1 MTPRYLQDYLGD
13 GGPVLWLLLVLGVVL
28 WTLIMLRWS
37 YLTRWSLPSGSLR
50 SGDHAGE
57 SSRSLRS
64 GDHAGESGR
73 LALSWSLFA
82 HDAAS
87 VRLGWGA
94 RWIRTLVVV
103 APLLG
108 LLGTVSGMVETF
120 SALAGDPDAG
130 ASVAGGIS
138 EALVTTQ
145 FGLILAIPGTL
156 VGRWLDRQADRIL
169 QRIRAQASEAA

>member
-1 MTPRYLQDYLGD
+1 MTPDVLHDYLRD
-13 GGPVLWLLLVLGVVL
+13 GGAVLWLLVLLGTVL
-28 WTLIMLRWS
+28 WTLIVLRWS
-37 YLTRWSLPSGSLR
+37 YL
-50 SGDHAGE
+50 
-57 SSRSLRS
+57 
-64 GDHAGESGR
+64 
-73 LALSWSLFA
+73 LSWWRANRRGLSLV
-82 HDAAS
+82 DPEPRMTV
-87 VRLGWGA
+87 VRGLFSTDEVSFRLSWGA

-130 ASVAGGIS
+130 DSVAGGIS

-156 VGRWLDRQADRIL
+156 VGRWLDRLANRIL
-169 QRIRAQASEAA
+169 AHVRARQSEAP

>member
-28 WTLIMLRWS
+28 WTLIALRWS
-37 YLTRWSLPSGSLR
+37 YLTQCSLPSRSPR
-50 SGDHAGE
+50 SGD
-57 SSRSLRS
+57 R
-64 GDHAGESGR
+64 AGESGR
-73 LALSWSLFA
+73 LALSEGLFA
-82 HDAAS
+82 HDEAS

-169 QRIRAQASEAA
+169 QRIRAHASEAA

>member
-1 MTPRYLQDYLGD
+1 MVPHFVQDYLRD
-13 GGPVLWLLLVLGVVL
+13 GGLVLWLLLLLGAVL
-28 WTLIMLRWS
+28 WTLIALRWS
-37 YLTRWSLPSGSLR
+37 YLSRWSSGGRTVCPDVDPKTVLPLAYALF
-50 SGDHAGE
+50 SGDE
-57 SSRSLRS
+57 VK
-64 GDHAGESGR
+64 
-73 LALSWSLFA
+73 
-82 HDAAS
+82 

-120 SALAGDPDAG
+120 SALAGNPDAR

-145 FGLILAIPGTL
+145 FGLVLAIPGTMA
-156 VGRWLDRQADRIL
+156 GNWLDRRAHRLL
-169 QRIRAQASEAA
+169 QQIWSQRPEAP

>member
-1 MTPRYLQDYLGD
+1 MTPRYLQDYLAD
-13 GGPVLWLLLVLGVVL
+13 GGPVLWLLLALGTVL
-28 WTLIMLRWS
+28 WTLIALRWS
-37 YLTRWSLPSGSLR
+37 YLARCARASQTPHFRSLSGVGATSAPLALSGSLFMH
-50 SGDHAGE
+50 DDT
-57 SSRSLRS
+57 SL
-64 GDHAGESGR
+64 
-73 LALSWSLFA
+73 
-82 HDAAS
+82 
-87 VRLGWGA
+87 RLGWGA

-169 QRIRAQASEAA
+169 QRVRVHTAEAA